1 MLQDG
6 QPLTCMFKARYRQSL
21 EKCTV
26 CFVDSRSEEAISQS
40 MGVAGTDAV
49 EFKSSSF
56 CRVRHTLD
64 EEKQLLQ
71 VMAKSDP
78 LC

>member
-1 MLQDG
+1 
-6 QPLTCMFKARYRQSL
+6 
-21 EKCTV
+21 
-26 CFVDSRSEEAISQS
+26 

-56 CRVRHTLD
+56 CRVHHALD
-64 EEKQLLQ
+64 EELLQ

-78 LC
+78 SC